1 MNIIEKLA
9 IAMLG
14 ITEGIWVAGEQT
26 QNLSPSKSKPQWAR
40 LEMRIKSSWQYY
52 SFFERFTSQAGGL

>member
-14 ITEGIWVAGEQT
+14 ITEGIWVARDQT
-26 QNLSPSKSKPQWAR
+26 QNLSASKFKPKWER

-52 SFFERFTSQAGGL
+52 SISERFTSQVGGL